1 MRHFAR
7 DGNINVIFKYFSS
20 VDGKET
26 LLKDGLKLQAGEIID
41 AATMSKRAL
50 TEFFEAQIED
60 SKKQNIL
67 LSLHLKVNLKYNI

>member
-1 MRHFAR
+1 MYL
-7 DGNINVIFKYFSS
+7 ILITKLKLYFSS
-20 VDGKET
+20 ADGKET

-50 TEFFEAQIED
+50 TEFYEAQIED

-67 LSLHLKVNLKYNI
+67 LSLHLKVNQRLDI

>member
-1 MRHFAR
+1 METS
-7 DGNINVIFKYFSS
+7 NVIFTNFSS
-20 VDGKET
+20 ADGKET

-50 TEFFEAQIED
+50 TQFFEAQIED

-67 LSLHLKVNLKYNI
+67 LSLHLKVNLEYNN